1 MSTENVSLKKIDL
14 GDYVFLARPCV
25 AVSEEVVK
33 HLAERARQEKLE
45 FIGVFDDRMD
55 DSVQREVV
63 MSLAS
68 SPEISIAIRHVC
80 AGLYS
85 RSFLDTYCDGVEA
98 HQQGLF
104 PDLYI
109 LWMAFVHAD
118 RAMFAACDI
127 CDRVEIDTVW
137 IDDVDAAYT
146 VNITYDRIKDHLMQ
160 DWSVWEKW
168 KGYYT
173 LQRWRCYYEMLHW
186 MTEDAGWQFAERMAV
201 DFHRSMEL
209 DELDQELFSQEEK
222 TGLYVLAKD
231 PGFLKRYYLGKVVY
245 SKKIFD
251 LNNELGRR
259 AEELDESHRE
269 ADGLRRDME
278 AQRIKYETSTTFR
291 VGKAVMFVPVTL
303 KKAVKK
309 LLHRN

>member
-25 AVSEEVVK
+25 AVSEEAVK
-33 HLAERARQEKLE
+33 HLAERAVQGKLE

-109 LWMAFVHAD
+109 LWMAFAHAD
-118 RAMFAACDI
+118 RAMFAACDM

-173 LQRWRCYYEMLHW
+173 LQRWRCYYEMLH
-186 MTEDAGWQFAERMAV
+186 
-201 DFHRSMEL
+201 
-209 DELDQELFSQEEK
+209 
-222 TGLYVLAKD
+222 
-231 PGFLKRYYLGKVVY
+231 
-245 SKKIFD
+245 
-251 LNNELGRR
+251 
-259 AEELDESHRE
+259 
-269 ADGLRRDME
+269 
-278 AQRIKYETSTTFR
+278 
-291 VGKAVMFVPVTL
+291 
-303 KKAVKK
+303 
-309 LLHRN
+309 

>member
-25 AVSEEVVK
+25 AVSEEAVK
-33 HLAERARQEKLE
+33 HLAERAVQGKLE

-85 RSFLDTYCDGVEA
+85 RSFLDTYCDGVET

-118 RAMFAACDI
+118 RAMFAACDM

-137 IDDVDAAYT
+137 IDDGVHGQY
-146 VNITYDRIKDHLMQ
+146 NLRPH
-160 DWSVWEKW
+160 
-168 KGYYT
+168 KGSSHAG
-173 LQRWRCYYEMLHW
+173 LVCVGEVEGILHSSEMEMLLR
-186 MTEDAGWQFAERMAV
+186 DASLDDRGCGLAV
-201 DFHRSMEL
+201 C
-209 DELDQELFSQEEK
+209 
-222 TGLYVLAKD
+222 
-231 PGFLKRYYLGKVVY
+231 
-245 SKKIFD
+245 
-251 LNNELGRR
+251 
-259 AEELDESHRE
+259 
-269 ADGLRRDME
+269 
-278 AQRIKYETSTTFR
+278 
-291 VGKAVMFVPVTL
+291 
-303 KKAVKK
+303 
-309 LLHRN
+309 

>member
-25 AVSEEVVK
+25 ASEEAVK
-33 HLAERARQEKLE
+33 HLAERAVQGKLE

-118 RAMFAACDI
+118 RALFAACDM

-137 IDDVDAAYT
+137 IDDVDAA
-146 VNITYDRIKDHLMQ
+146 
-160 DWSVWEKW
+160 
-168 KGYYT
+168 
-173 LQRWRCYYEMLHW
+173 
-186 MTEDAGWQFAERMAV
+186 
-201 DFHRSMEL
+201 
-209 DELDQELFSQEEK
+209 
-222 TGLYVLAKD
+222 
-231 PGFLKRYYLGKVVY
+231 
-245 SKKIFD
+245 
-251 LNNELGRR
+251 
-259 AEELDESHRE
+259 
-269 ADGLRRDME
+269 
-278 AQRIKYETSTTFR
+278 
-291 VGKAVMFVPVTL
+291 
-303 KKAVKK
+303 
-309 LLHRN
+309 